1 MGFEDLGDFE
11 RRLYEYI
18 RDGDFE
24 TVKWDSNK
32 AATHFE
38 VDVDLIYKSLSNLS
52 KHIRD
57 SIYIHYKD
65 GGLRISAE

>member
-1 MGFEDLGDFE
+1 MGFEDLNELE

-24 TVKWDSNK
+24 TVKWDSK
-32 AATHFE
+32 LAATHFE
-38 VDVDLIYKSLSNLS
+38 VEVDRIYESLSNLS

-57 SIYIHYKD
+57 SIYIHYKN

>member
-1 MGFEDLGDFE
+1 MGFDDLTDFE

-24 TVKWDSNK
+24 TRKWNSK
-32 AATHFE
+32 EVATHLG
-38 VDVDLIYKSLSNLS
+38 VDIDLIYKSLSNLS

-57 SIYIHYKD
+57 NIYIHYKD